1 MEKRRLNLFNIAVM
15 VSGSG
20 SNLQAIIDS
29 IESGQIPDAQVGLVI
44 SDKASAYALERA
56 QAHSIP
62 NLYIPKGED
71 EALLEALETYKIDF
85 IVLAGYLSI
94 LAKEVVSR
102 YPDRILNIH
111 PSLIPKY
118 CGKGFYGLRVHESVV
133 AAGEK
138 ESGAT
143 VHYVDAGIDTGKI
156 ILQRKVTLDPGETA
170 ESLQKKV
177 LEIEHQILPEAIHLA
192 LNQIKLE
199 EENEGNH

>member
-1 MEKRRLNLFNIAVM
+1 MFNIAVM

>member
-1 MEKRRLNLFNIAVM
+1 MFNIAVM

-56 QAHSIP
+56 QAQSIP
-62 NLYIPKGED
+62 NLYIPKSED

>member
-1 MEKRRLNLFNIAVM
+1 MFNIAVM

-20 SNLQAIIDS
+20 SNLQAIIDN

-177 LEIEHQILPEAIHLA
+177 LEIEHQILPEAINLA
-192 LNQIKLE
+192 LHQIKME